1 MKVKDVMRWTV
12 YSCGPGTNLA
22 EAAKVMWDRDCG
34 ALPVVNGEGK
44 VIGMITDRDICISL
58 ATKNRLASEV
68 AVWESISGEVY
79 TCSPDDD
86 IQDALKTMEV
96 KRVRRL
102 PVINANGELQGV
114 LSMNDIVL
122 KAEGAKGWKTS
133 GLSYDDVIRTL
144 KAVCVHRELVK
155 A

>member
-1 MKVKDVMRWTV
+1 MKVKDVMRGTV

-22 EAAKVMWDRDCG
+22 EAAKVMWDYDCG
-34 ALPVVNGEGK
+34 TLPVVAGDGK

-86 IQDALKTMEV
+86 IQDALKTMAV